1 MKGSQT
7 CSVVVRTEESW
18 SENTLSKI
26 ILIISYSSDRVQNKT
41 KTDNSA
47 TTRCDNYFSIRFEF
61 NCLHFVYI
69 SILIMVH
76 AADTLSVQRSRTVGD
91 VVLSP
96 VTLWGTLLGSV
107 HVQLRDKLT
116 LRRGLEPVPEP
127 RCRLCVNGL
136 HRGHTVGQ
144 LVRVNKCFYR
154 QFKVCCRRTQCP
166 LTVNSVWLLLKTTF
180 NNWTLNWPW
189 DLDFE
194 VIWYWRFF
202 FFFYF
207 TLHIAAGILHQL
219 PALKRKPWL
228 ISITEMELSK
238 IMNPVTVWFKPFS
251 KSKCKSYEVKND
263 PVCHHRS
270 SGGF

>member
-61 NCLHFVYI
+61 NCLHFFYI

-96 VTLWGTLLGSV
+96 VTLWGTLLGWV
-107 HVQLRDKLT
+107 QVQLRDKLT

-127 RCRLCVNGL
+127 RCRLRVNGL
-136 HRGHTVGQ
+136 HRGPGHTVCQ

-189 DLDFE
+189 DLDLESFDIG
-194 VIWYWRFF
+194 VFF
-202 FFFYF
+202 FFLLHSSHRCWHPAPTSCPEEK
-207 TLHIAAGILHQL
+207 TLAHQHNWNGVI
-219 PALKRKPWL
+219 KNNESCNSL
-228 ISITEMELSK
+228 I
-238 IMNPVTVWFKPFS
+238 
-251 KSKCKSYEVKND
+251 
-263 PVCHHRS
+263 
-270 SGGF
+270 